1 MTKPL
6 SERSFVGTRFG
17 YAEPISTSI
26 LVNHVCYTLHCYL
39 SMLYDVLSE
48 FLDIVSILVCVK
60 HIILLLSSGVTVLL
74 SPNYFTPSG
83 CPPMAVLHP
92 SKRAVHGF
100 TVVLRS
106 RYLKVRLVTISSSF
120 APTCHTIT
128 FTGLSTFHRC
138 LHSLVLA
145 TTRHRVDLT
154 R

>member
-39 SMLYDVLSE
+39 SLLYDVLNE

-60 HIILLLSSGVTVLL
+60 HIILLLSSGVAVLP
-74 SPNYFTPSG
+74 SPDHLTSSG

-92 SKRAVHGF
+92 QKSCRSWIYHG
-100 TVVLRS
+100 S
-106 RYLKVRLVTISSSF
+106 QIWISQSQISY
-120 APTCHTIT
+120 
-128 FTGLSTFHRC
+128 HRFILC
-138 LHSLVLA
+138 FDMPHHYFYQPLNF
-145 TTRHRVDLT
+145 
-154 R
+154 